1 MLSIFNRGSIPIIGE
16 ECHENLEKYVS
27 SRIVTNNFFGTVF
40 QF

>member
-1 MLSIFNRGSIPIIGE
+1 MLSIFNRGSIPNIGE

-27 SRIVTNNFFGTVF
+27 SRIVINNFFGIVL